1 MAKIYCVG
9 CGEDISTKSS
19 DHRNLLTD
27 SASHVFKA
35 WKETMGKELRKKIDE
50 ENIEKGIEEIVGS
63 HRMCRRCFSTYNR
76 LHKFQKGVEEN
87 AADALDV
94 LLPQLKVTRKRRLIT
109 AESQST
115 TTPSKRTPML
125 KSPLIISSSS
135 SVKSPI
141 VSVSYSFKIN

>member
-1 MAKIYCVG
+1 MQKMLFNVQQAAQ
-9 CGEDISTKSS
+9 IS
-19 DHRNLLTD
+19 
-27 SASHVFKA
+27 
-35 WKETMGKELRKKIDE
+35 
-50 ENIEKGIEEIVGS
+50 
-63 HRMCRRCFSTYNR
+63 
-76 LHKFQKGVEEN
+76 KGVEEN

-125 KSPLIISSSS
+125 NSPLIISSSS
-135 SVKSPI
+135 SVKSLI

>member
-19 DHRNLLTD
+19 DRRNLLTD

-35 WKETMGKELRKKIDE
+35 WKATIAKELREKIE
-50 ENIEKGIEEIVGS
+50 ENIEKGIEETVGS
-63 HRMCRRCFSTYNR
+63 HCMCRRCFSTYNR

-125 KSPLIISSSS
+125 NSPLIISSSS
-135 SVKSPI
+135 VKSLI